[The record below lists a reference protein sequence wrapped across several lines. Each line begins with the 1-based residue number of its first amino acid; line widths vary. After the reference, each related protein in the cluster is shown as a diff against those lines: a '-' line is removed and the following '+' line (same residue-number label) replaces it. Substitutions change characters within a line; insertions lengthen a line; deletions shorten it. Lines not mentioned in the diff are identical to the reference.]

1 MPNIYLSIC
10 AILTFHCLLS
20 DILSVVFGGNCGE
33 YVTVAK
39 MAFRQKNASV

>member
-20 DILSVVFGGNCGE
+20 DILSVVFVVSY
-33 YVTVAK
+33 YVFVTK